1 MDEAVIKQIQRE
13 GADALLDIGVSV
25 PLKAFHIPFR
35 KSPLELR
42 VTMRRPYMSGQ
53 ILFARTYLSMGIT
66 SEEMWGF
73 SKEEEMQFLASHGKA
88 VSRMVAYT
96 LCRGPFSRRVLLRPV
111 AWLIRNFMEQRYLVG
126 CDQAFCQPDGYRPFY
141 TYYQISRADESD
153 ELETEPKKEGE
164 LKSRYEGSHSPFGFV
179 WQIASAT
186 GWSVDYILN
195 KVNYQTLIMMLSDAP
210 RYVRDKSGSSGPAD
224 ERSAE
229 DEADGIV
236 GFFQSKLK

>member
-111 AWLIRNFMEQRYLVG
+111 AWLIRNFMEQ
-126 CDQAFCQPDGYRPFY
+126 AFCQPDGYRPFY